1 MSETI
6 LLVDDE
12 DDIRLVVRR
21 MLEAKGYVVLDARD
35 PHHALRIAGREP
47 IDLLLTDVIMP
58 LMRGTELAQRV
69 LALVPSAKVLLMSA
83 YKIAEITESQLP
95 FIAKP
100 FTPEA
105 LTHKVGQ
112 LLRPSSSP
120 FTRRPPSRPG
130 PP

>member
-12 DDIRLVVRR
+12 DDVRLVVRR

-35 PHHALRIAGREP
+35 GHHALRIAGREP
-47 IDLLLTDVIMP
+47 IDLLLTDVVMP
-58 LMRGTELAQRV
+58 LMRGTELARRV
-69 LALVPSAKVLLMSA
+69 RALVPSAKVLLMSA

-105 LTHKVGQ
+105 LTEKVGQ
-112 LLRPSSSP
+112 LLRPSGSP
-120 FTRRPPSRPG
+120 FTRRPPARPG

>member
-6 LLVDDE
+6 LVVDDE

-21 MLEAKGYVVLDARD
+21 MLEAKGYAVLDARD
-35 PHHALRIAGREP
+35 PHHALRIASREP
-47 IDLLLTDVIMP
+47 IDLLLTDVVMP
-58 LMRGTELAQRV
+58 LMRGTELARRV
-69 LALVPSAKVLLMSA
+69 RARVPSVKVLLMSA

-105 LTHKVGQ
+105 LTEKVGQ
-112 LLRPSSSP
+112 LLRPYSSP
-120 FTRRPPSRPG
+120 FTRRPPARPG

>member
-1 MSETI
+1 MRETI
-6 LLVDDE
+6 LVVDDE
-12 DDIRLVVRR
+12 DDIRVVVRR

-47 IDLLLTDVIMP
+47 IDLLLTDVVMP
-58 LMRGTELAQRV
+58 LMRGTELAQRFRA
-69 LALVPSAKVLLMSA
+69 LAPSAKVLLMSA

-105 LTHKVGQ
+105 LTDKVGR

-120 FTRRPPSRPG
+120 FTRRPPARPG
-130 PP
+130 QP